1 MPGDEHPCGL
11 TSPKYTRSMPS
22 QDDARLDSRRPGV
35 LVVDDLPSNRRMLA
49 RTLSTLDVEVLEA
62 GSGTEALDI
71 VAREDHLFV
80 ILLDVRMPGMDG
92 YTLAETLRQMPKA
105 ATLPI
110 IFVSAHDSD
119 TYHHH
124 RAYETGAVDFL
135 SKPVSPRILLSKVK
149 VFLDLY
155 QQRSELEDFVTRL
168 DAVNHALS
176 RQTVRLETSA
186 EVIHQVASILDVD
199 RLLFEI
205 VTLIRERFGYDYLG
219 VWTLR
224 PGPEGDSVVLHAGQ
238 YGTDTPILEPGSVID
253 LAAPLSII
261 AHVCRTGVTY
271 LCNDTYADPRYL
283 PAEGLEAIRS
293 ELTLPL
299 RFGDTL
305 IGALDIQ
312 SEALDAF
319 AAEDVA
325 AFTTLA
331 DQIAVAIRNARL
343 YAEVTHLN
351 DDLEAMVE
359 ERTRELARAYRNL
372 ELLDRNKTDF
382 ITVVSHEL
390 RTPLTLI
397 HGYSQMLAMDP
408 LVSGDQL
415 RSREVHGIVTGAERL
430 SNIINAM
437 LDIVKIDSATLRLS
451 VRKASLGHLLEAAVA
466 RLGPVLRD
474 RSLAVVTDGVD
485 ALPEIT
491 ADPDALDKVF
501 QELLSN
507 AVKYTPDGGTIT
519 ISGHLIEA
527 DGRENTPYLEVVVQD
542 TGIGIAPESLEL
554 IFVKFYS
561 TGDITLHSTG
571 KTKFKGGGPGLGL
584 TVARGIV
591 EAHGGRIWA
600 ESPGHD
606 EITLPGSAFH
616 VVLPVES
623 YGPAVPQ
630 PSPDRMP
637 DGAPRGRTTPG

>member
-1 MPGDEHPCGL
+1 MACGL
-11 TSPKYTRSMPS
+11 GSLEYTRDMPS
-22 QDDARLDSRRPGV
+22 QDDARPNVRRPGV

-62 GSGTEALDI
+62 GSGAEALDI

-80 ILLDVRMPGMDG
+80 VLLDVRMPGMDG
-92 YTLAETLRQMPKA
+92 YALAETLRQMPKA
-105 ATLPI
+105 AALPI

-119 TYHHH
+119 TYHHN

-155 QQRSELEDFVTRL
+155 HQRSELEDVVARL
-168 DAVNHALS
+168 DAANHALS

-205 VTLIRERFGYDYLG
+205 VTLIRERFGYTYLG
-219 VWTLR
+219 IWALR
-224 PGPEGDSVVLHAGQ
+224 HGPEDDSVVLHAGQ
-238 YGTDTPILEPGSVID
+238 YGTDAPVLEPGSVLD
-253 LAAPLSII
+253 LTTPLSII
-261 AHVCRTGVTY
+261 AHVCRTGTAY
-271 LCNDTYADPRYL
+271 LCNDTQSDPRYL
-283 PAEGLEAIRS
+283 PAEGLEGIRS

-312 SEALDAF
+312 SEAVDAF
-319 AAEDVA
+319 SAEDVA

-343 YAEVTHLN
+343 YAEVKYLN

-408 LVSGDQL
+408 FIADDQL
-415 RSREVHGIVTGAERL
+415 RNQEVQGIVIGAERL
-430 SNIINAM
+430 SGIINAM
-437 LDIVKIDSATLRLS
+437 LDIVKIDSATLRLN
-451 VRKASLGHLLEAAVA
+451 VRTASLAYLLETAVD
-466 RLGPVLRD
+466 RVRPVLTERN
-474 RSLAVVTDGVD
+474 LGVETEGFDG
-485 ALPEIT
+485 LPEIP

-507 AVKYTPDGGTIT
+507 AVKYTPDGGKIT
-519 ISGHLIEA
+519 VAGHLIEA
-527 DGRENTPYLEVVVQD
+527 DGKGNPPYVEVVVQD

-600 ESPGHD
+600 ESPGYD
-606 EITLPGSAFH
+606 EVALPGSTFH
-616 VVLPVES
+616 VVLPVE
-623 YGPAVPQ
+623 P
-630 PSPDRMP
+630 
-637 DGAPRGRTTPG
+637 

>member
-1 MPGDEHPCGL
+1 
-11 TSPKYTRSMPS
+11 
-22 QDDARLDSRRPGV
+22 
-35 LVVDDLPSNRRMLA
+35 MLA
-49 RTLSTLDVEVLEA
+49 RTLSTLDVEILEA
-62 GSGTEALDI
+62 GSGAEALDLVI
-71 VAREDHLFV
+71 REDHLFV
-80 ILLDVRMPGMDG
+80 ILLDVRMPEMDG
-92 YTLAETLRQMPKA
+92 YALAETLRQLPKA

-155 QQRSELEDFVTRL
+155 QQRSELEDLVTRL
-168 DAVNHALS
+168 DSVNHVLS
-176 RQTVRLETSA
+176 RQTMRLETNA

-199 RLLFEI
+199 RLLYEI
-205 VTLIRERFGYDYLG
+205 VLLIRERFGYSYLG

-224 PGPEGDSVVLHAGQ
+224 HGPEGDRIVLHAGQ
-238 YGTDTPILEPGSVID
+238 YGTDTPILEPGAVLD

-261 AHVCRTGVTY
+261 SHVCRTGAAY
-271 LCNDTYADPRYL
+271 LCNDTHGDPHYL
-283 PAEGLEAIRS
+283 STEGLEAIRS

-299 RFGDTL
+299 RFGNTV

-312 SEALDAF
+312 SEAQDAF

-325 AFTTLA
+325 TFTTLA

-359 ERTRELARAYRNL
+359 ERTRELAHAYRNL

-408 LVSGDQL
+408 MISENQL
-415 RSREVHGIVTGAERL
+415 RNQEVQGIVTGAERL
-430 SNIINAM
+430 SAIINAM
-437 LDIVKIDSATLRLS
+437 LDIVRIDSATLRLD
-451 VRKASLGHLLEAAVA
+451 VRTASLAYLLEIAVA
-466 RLGPVLRD
+466 RLGPVLQE
-474 RSLAVVTDGVD
+474 RSLAVVTDGLD
-485 ALPEIT
+485 TLPEIT

-501 QELLSN
+501 LELLSN
-507 AVKYTPDGGTIT
+507 AMKYTPDGGRLTV
-519 ISGHLIEA
+519 SGHLIEA
-527 DGRENTPYLEVVVQD
+527 DGKDEAPYVEVVVQD
-542 TGIGIAPESLEL
+542 TGIGIAPESLDL
-554 IFVKFYS
+554 IFAKFYS
-561 TGDITLHSTG
+561 TSDITLHSTG

-606 EITLPGSAFH
+606 EIALPGSAFH
-616 VVLPVES
+616 VILPVE
-623 YGPAVPQ
+623 
-630 PSPDRMP
+630 PSRSAAPRPSLPDRL
-637 DGAPRGRTTPG
+637 PGSASEGEQRSG